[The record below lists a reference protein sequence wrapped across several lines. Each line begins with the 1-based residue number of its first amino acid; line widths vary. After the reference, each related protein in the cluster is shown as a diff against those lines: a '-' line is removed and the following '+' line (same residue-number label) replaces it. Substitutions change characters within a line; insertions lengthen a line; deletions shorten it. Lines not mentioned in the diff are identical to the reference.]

1 MCHAQSFRPAYGKGV
16 VMDPQRNAAMTAHR
30 AANSDW
36 LENLARIGFIAL
48 GVLHV
53 LIGWLALQLAWFGG
67 GKSADQSGAFSSGKE
82 LPGGQVLLWILGIGL
97 FALALWQAAE
107 IFRWW
112 RGLSAGGDARKKA
125 ISHIVKSVAK
135 VIIYISLGLLAI
147 RTASGTAQSS
157 SQQQKQA
164 TQGIFGMTGG
174 RFLVGLAGLI
184 VIAVGLYHVYK
195 GWTKKFLEGIDV
207 SDASP
212 SQRTAITRLGQVGYP
227 AKGVALAIL
236 GGLLVWA
243 AITFDPKKASGLDG
257 ALRTLLDEPFGK
269 ILLTLVA
276 LGLVAFGVFC
286 FFRAR
291 YPERT

>member
-36 LENLARIGFIAL
+36 LENLARVGFIAL

-67 GKSADQSGAFSSGKE
+67 GKSADQSGAFSSVKE

-184 VIAVGLYHVYK
+184 VIGVGLYHVYK

-243 AITFDPKKASGLDG
+243 AVTYDPDKASGLDG
-257 ALRTLLDEPFGK
+257 ALRTVLDVPFGK

-276 LGLVAFGVFC
+276 VGLVAFGVFC

>member
-1 MCHAQSFRPAYGKGV
+1 VCHAQSFRPAYGKGV

-36 LENLARIGFIAL
+36 LENLARVGFIAL

-67 GKSADQSGAFSSGKE
+67 GKSADQSGAFSSVKE

-107 IFRWW
+107 VFRWA

-125 ISHIVKSVAK
+125 ISHVVKSVAK
-135 VIIYISLGLLAI
+135 VVIYISLGILAI

-184 VIAVGLYHVYK
+184 VVAVGLYHVYK

-207 SDASP
+207 SEASP
-212 SQRTAITRLGQVGYP
+212 SQRKAITRLGQVGYP

-243 AITFDPKKASGLDG
+243 AITYDPDKASGLDG
-257 ALRTLLDEPFGK
+257 ALRTVLDVPFGK

-276 LGLVAFGVFC
+276 IGLVAFGVFC

>member
-36 LENLARIGFIAL
+36 LENLARVGFIAL

-67 GKSADQSGAFSSGKE
+67 GKSADQSGAFSSVKE

-107 IFRWW
+107 VFRWW

-207 SDASP
+207 SEASP

-243 AITFDPKKASGLDG
+243 AVTYDPDKASGLDG
-257 ALRTLLDEPFGK
+257 ALRTVLDVPFGK

>member
-1 MCHAQSFRPAYGKGV
+1 
-16 VMDPQRNAAMTAHR
+16 MDPQRNAAMTAHR

-36 LENLARIGFIAL
+36 LENLARVGFIAL
-48 GVLHV
+48 GVMHV
-53 LIGWLALQLAWFGG
+53 LIGWLALQLAWAGG
-67 GKSADQSGAFSSGKE
+67 GKSADQSGAFSEVKE

-107 IFRWW
+107 VFRGV
-112 RGLSAGGDARKKA
+112 RGLSAGGDQRKKA
-125 ISHIVKSVAK
+125 IARIVKSVAK
-135 VIIYISLGLLAI
+135 IIIYISLGILAL

-157 SQQQKQA
+157 SQQQKQT

-174 RFLVGLAGLI
+174 RLLVGLIGL
-184 VIAVGLYHVYK
+184 VIIGVGAYHVYK

-207 SDASP
+207 SEASP

-227 AKGVALAIL
+227 AKGLALAIL
-236 GGLLVWA
+236 GALLVWA
-243 AITFDPKKASGLDG
+243 AVTFDPKKASGLDG
-257 ALRTLLDEPFGK
+257 ALRTLLDVPFGK

>member
-36 LENLARIGFIAL
+36 LENLARVGFIAL

-67 GKSADQSGAFSSGKE
+67 GKSADQSGAFSSVKE

-125 ISHIVKSVAK
+125 ISHIVKSVVK

-243 AITFDPKKASGLDG
+243 AVTYDPDKASGLDG
-257 ALRTLLDEPFGK
+257 ALRTVLDVPFGQV
-269 ILLTLVA
+269 LLTLVA
-276 LGLVAFGVFC
+276 LGLIAFGVFC

>member
-1 MCHAQSFRPAYGKGV
+1 VCHAQSFRPAYGKGV

-36 LENLARIGFIAL
+36 LENLARVGFIAL

-67 GKSADQSGAFSSGKE
+67 GKSADQSGAFSSVKE

-107 IFRWW
+107 VFRWA

-125 ISHIVKSVAK
+125 ISHVVKSVTK
-135 VIIYISLGLLAI
+135 VVIYISLGILAL

-184 VIAVGLYHVYK
+184 VIGVGLYHVYK

-207 SDASP
+207 SEASP

-243 AITFDPKKASGLDG
+243 AITYDPDKASGLDG
-257 ALRTLLDEPFGK
+257 ALRTVLDVPFGK

-276 LGLVAFGVFC
+276 VGLVAFGVFC